1 MQPLP
6 LPPPSPDPRAHAP
19 APDPGPGPDPG
30 PDPDPAEAPVPGT
43 TGAPG
48 APLTLDD
55 LEAVARN
62 LTALSGLVPELDPPV
77 VVGSSSS
84 TDEVA
89 VRPLEGDDPVSGLVG
104 ERVPDHWDLVALV
117 ATGRTYALD
126 ADRPTDSARAHRGA
140 PVGRVLFTHVVART
154 GASAAMVQPFDGE
167 PQLLPSAPG
176 APAGRADDALR
187 RMLDLPTAPPTHDV
201 AELWA
206 LQWVDAVL
214 AAAHRDPARPLRWP
228 EVARLHPAARVAA
241 RDPLLASLLSGDLVR
256 LGRAFA
262 RVTPWSFL
270 RHDCA
275 VGRWSVEGIDAA
287 AAAWMD
293 DGMFSRWT
301 MQAFPFLEDE
311 LDDLDDLLPPAVA
324 DQVRSALAGWDL
336 V

>member
-1 MQPLP
+1 MHALP
-6 LPPPSPDPRAHAP
+6 LPPSSPDPR
-19 APDPGPGPDPG
+19 D
-30 PDPDPAEAPVPGT
+30 EAPSPTPPPTPHPTGSHARPATAGGTAVPVGP
-43 TGAPG
+43 A
-48 APLTLDD
+48 D

-62 LTALSGLVPELDPPV
+62 LTALAGLVPELDPPV
-77 VVGSSSS
+77 VVGSSTS

-89 VRPLEGDDPVSGLVG
+89 VRPLEGDDPVGALVG
-104 ERVPDHWDLVALV
+104 EQVPDHWDVVALV
-117 ATGRTYALD
+117 ASGRTYALD
-126 ADRPTDSARAHRGA
+126 ADRPIDSARAHRGEE
-140 PVGRVLFTHVVART
+140 VGRVLFTHVVARS
-154 GASAAMVQPFDGE
+154 GASAAVVQPFDGE
-167 PQLLPSAPG
+167 PQLLPAAPG
-176 APAGRADDALR
+176 VPAGRADDALR
-187 RMLDLPTAPPTHDV
+187 RMLGLPTAPPDHDV

-214 AAAHRDPARPLRWP
+214 AAAHRNPGCTLRWP
-228 EVARLHPAARVAA
+228 QVARLHPAAQVAS
-241 RDPLLASLLSGDLVR
+241 RDPLLAALLPGDLVR

-275 VGRWSVEGIDAA
+275 VGRWSVDGIDAG

-311 LDDLDDLLPPAVA
+311 LDDLDVLLAPTVA
-324 DQVRSALAGWDL
+324 DQVRATLAGWDL